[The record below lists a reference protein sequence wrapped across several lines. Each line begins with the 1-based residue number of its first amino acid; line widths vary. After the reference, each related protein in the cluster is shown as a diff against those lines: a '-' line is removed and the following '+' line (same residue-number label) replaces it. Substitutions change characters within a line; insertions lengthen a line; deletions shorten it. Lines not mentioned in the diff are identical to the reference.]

1 VYGGSDPPDDLWALA
16 FPVRVNAS
24 DGLTTATS
32 ARHEPN
38 SYAAPLSDLLMRRL
52 SSFDVNRNFSRHGD
66 AALREPVMI
75 THYRRPRAVL
85 LNVDLFRELLDA
97 ALSKKALH
105 SGRLQQRLRSI
116 ATALDRK
123 SKRRV

>member
-1 VYGGSDPPDDLWALA
+1 
-16 FPVRVNAS
+16 
-24 DGLTTATS
+24 
-32 ARHEPN
+32 
-38 SYAAPLSDLLMRRL
+38 MRQF

-66 AALREPVMI
+66 AALHEPVLI

-97 ALSKKALH
+97 ALLKKGVQ
-105 SGRLQQRLRSI
+105 SGRLQQRLKAI

-123 SKRRV
+123 SRPQD

>member
-1 VYGGSDPPDDLWALA
+1 
-16 FPVRVNAS
+16 
-24 DGLTTATS
+24 
-32 ARHEPN
+32 
-38 SYAAPLSDLLMRRL
+38 MRQF

-66 AALREPVMI
+66 AALHEPVLI

-97 ALSKKALH
+97 ALSKKGLH
-105 SGRLQQRLRSI
+105 SERLQQRLRSI

-123 SKRRV
+123 SKPSD

>member
-1 VYGGSDPPDDLWALA
+1 
-16 FPVRVNAS
+16 VNAS
-24 DGLTTATS
+24 DGLTAATS

-38 SYAAPLSDLLMRRL
+38 STAASLSHLLMRQL

-66 AALREPVMI
+66 AALHEPVLIM
-75 THYRRPRAVL
+75 HYRRPRAVL

-97 ALSKKALH
+97 ALSKKGLH
-105 SGRLQQRLRSI
+105 SEQLQQRLRSI

-123 SKRRV
+123 PKRRD

>member
-1 VYGGSDPPDDLWALA
+1 
-16 FPVRVNAS
+16 
-24 DGLTTATS
+24 
-32 ARHEPN
+32 
-38 SYAAPLSDLLMRRL
+38 MRRL

-66 AALREPVMI
+66 AALHEPVMI

-97 ALSKKALH
+97 ALSKKGLH
-105 SGRLQQRLRSI
+105 SERLQQRLRSI

-123 SKRRV
+123 SKRRD

>member
-1 VYGGSDPPDDLWALA
+1 
-16 FPVRVNAS
+16 
-24 DGLTTATS
+24 
-32 ARHEPN
+32 
-38 SYAAPLSDLLMRRL
+38 MRRL

-105 SGRLQQRLRSI
+105 SGRLQQRLSS
-116 ATALDRK
+116 D
-123 SKRRV
+123 SP